1 MPNTTLFQCVSHDRK
16 YKIKAV
22 CVCVAPV
29 YTFLLLSEHQSHGRI
44 LLGPVSLIISF
55 LMSSSL
61 PLTPYLWDTDH
72 F

>member
-1 MPNTTLFQCVSHDRK
+1 M
-16 YKIKAV
+16 
-22 CVCVAPV
+22 CVAPV

-55 LMSSSL
+55 LTSSSL